1 MFIIYHLNFIIDY
14 MLDLIIIGGG
24 PAGMAAAI
32 YAARQK
38 SDFVLVT
45 KEFGGQMAR
54 KEVAIENYPGMESVS
69 AQDLIAKFRG
79 HLGKLNVAVKI
90 GEVLEIKK
98 IENGFEVAIGKEI
111 LAARAVIVATG
122 SEPRHLNVVGE
133 KEFIGRGVGYCTT
146 CDGPLFA
153 RRVVAVVGGGNAAFE
168 AAIFLADFAKKIY
181 ILERGAKIM
190 ADAAN
195 RELLAKTGK
204 AKIILNAK
212 ILRVEGENFVQGL
225 VYQDVSGQETNLP
238 VEGVFVKAGYQ
249 PASAFV
255 ADLVELN
262 DRGEIE
268 FDCVTQKTKIP
279 GLFAAG
285 DVSEIKFKQI
295 VVAAGEGAKAAMAA
309 GEYLRS
315 LKA

>member
-1 MFIIYHLNFIIDY
+1 
-14 MLDLIIIGGG
+14 
-24 PAGMAAAI
+24 MAAAI

-122 SEPRHLNVVGE
+122 SEPRQLNVVGE

-249 PASAFV
+249 PASALV

>member
-1 MFIIYHLNFIIDY
+1 
-14 MLDLIIIGGG
+14 
-24 PAGMAAAI
+24 MAAAI

-122 SEPRHLNVVGE
+122 SEPRQLNVVGE

>member
-1 MFIIYHLNFIIDY
+1 
-14 MLDLIIIGGG
+14 
-24 PAGMAAAI
+24 MAAAI

-98 IENGFEVAIGKEI
+98 IENGFEVVIGKEI
-111 LAARAVIVATG
+111 LAACAVIVATG
-122 SEPRHLNVVGE
+122 SEPRQLNVVGE
-133 KEFIGRGVGYCTT
+133 KEFIGRGVGYCAT

-168 AAIFLADFAKKIY
+168 AAIFLAKFVKKIY
-181 ILERGAKIM
+181 IIERGEKIL
-190 ADAAN
+190 ADAQN
-195 RELLAKTGK
+195 RELLEKTGK
-204 AKIILNAK
+204 VEIIVNAK

-225 VYQDVSGQETNLP
+225 VYQELSGQEINLP

-249 PASAFV
+249 PASGIA
-255 ADLVELN
+255 AGMAGLN
-262 DRGEIE
+262 ERGEIK
-268 FDCVTQKTKIP
+268 FDYATHQTKIP

-295 VVAAGEGAKAAMAA
+295 VIAAGEGAKAAMAV
-309 GEYLRS
+309 GEYLRK